1 MSTSW
6 DIFGDEVKAPDG
18 GASGIGLLIV
28 KAGVVC
34 QFTQKLLDNKNQ
46 LEGAEAR
53 IGSIHWSRLSDLEAK
68 LACCWLN
75 SFFQAPLVFFVYIP
89 VDIGSQSRL
98 ELVKQAIEKLEQDYR
113 VPDNGLSRSQTTLH
127 LDYDNSDARYL
138 HQQLVRDFGL
148 LRAFHWSDRDAVL
161 LQLSDLLLGISK
173 SERSGQTFSS
183 SKGDERKQRVIEYAR
198 ERAVFY
204 SERGKD
210 NWVFCYEPTG
220 GLNRLLVKTSAP

>member
-28 KAGVVC
+28 EAGVVGL
-34 QFTQKLLDNKNQ
+34 FTQKLLDNKNR
-46 LEGAEAR
+46 LEGSETG
-53 IGSIHWSRLSDLEAK
+53 IGSVHWSSLSDRKAK

-98 ELVKQAIEKLEQDYR
+98 ELVKQTIEKLEQDIR
-113 VPDNGLSRSQTTLH
+113 VPGNGLSRGQTTLH
-127 LDYDNSDARYL
+127 LDYDNSDARFL

-148 LRAFHWSDRDAVL
+148 LRAYHWSDRDSVL

-173 SERSGQTFSS
+173 RERSGQTFGS
-183 SKGDERKQRVIEYAR
+183 SKGDKRKQRVIEYAR
-198 ERAVFY
+198 ERAVFW
-204 SERGKD
+204 SEKGKN

-220 GLNRLLVKTSAP
+220 GLNRLLVTT